1 MAYSANVQL
10 LIDLKDTRRACEL
23 GGVLNKWASVYTS
36 SLRNVKTLFA
46 TNDGSLSSD
55 DLAWFQ
61 ENYDFL
67 TTTLASFTYT
77 IEGNTFSIV
86 SSKFYAFSKGEAQL
100 LYQQIVQAGY
110 PSTTVS
116 VQTLSTYMTSGNGQN
131 TVFSIG

>member
-23 GGVLNKWASVYTS
+23 GGVLDKWAPVYTVLLTDIKELFTMNDP
-36 SLRNVKTLFA
+36 SLV
-46 TNDGSLSSD
+46 SD
-55 DLAWFQ
+55 DLVWFK

-67 TTTLASFTYT
+67 TTTLPSFTYK

-86 SSKFYAFSKGEAQL
+86 STNYYAFSKGEAQL
-100 LYQQIVQAGY
+100 LYQQIIQAGY
-110 PSTTVS
+110 PAATVA
-116 VQTLSTYMTSGNGQN
+116 VHTLATYMTSGNGKS

>member
-10 LIDLKDTRRACEL
+10 LIDLKDTRRSCEL

-86 SSKFYAFSKGEAQL
+86 STNYYAFSKGEAQL
-100 LYQQIVQAGY
+100 LYQQIIQAGY
-110 PSTTVS
+110 PAATVA
-116 VQTLSTYMTSGNGQN
+116 VHTLATYMTSGNGKS

>member
-10 LIDLKDTRRACEL
+10 LIDLKDTRRVCEL
-23 GGVLNKWASVYTS
+23 GGVLDKWAPVYIALLTQ
-36 SLRNVKTLFA
+36 VKGLFA
-46 TNDGSLSSD
+46 TNDPSLAPD
-55 DLAWFQ
+55 DLVWFQ

-67 TTTLASFTYT
+67 TTTLPSFAYK
-77 IEGNTFSIV
+77 IEGNTFSII
-86 SSKFYAFSKGEAQL
+86 STKFYAFSKGEAQL

-116 VQTLSTYMTSGNGQN
+116 VQTLSTFMTSGNGQN